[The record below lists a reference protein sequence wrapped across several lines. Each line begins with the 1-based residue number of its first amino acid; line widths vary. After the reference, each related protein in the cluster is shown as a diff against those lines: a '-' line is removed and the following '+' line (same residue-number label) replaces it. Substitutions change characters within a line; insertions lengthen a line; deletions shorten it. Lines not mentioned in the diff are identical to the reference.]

1 MREGEKYI
9 FICLFNSQ
17 ILDINIKKQYYICIN
32 IKGVNVYAESDAY
45 I

>member
-1 MREGEKYI
+1 MREGENL
-9 FICLFNSQ
+9 FTFNSQ